1 MRIRKLLSG
10 FDLILASAALA
21 VLWGTIML
29 QVILRQVFNAPLMG
43 ADELTPFMLVWVIIS
58 PLGSVERL
66 NGHIVMEELQVLFPA
81 VVRKIIRFVISVS
94 VIAIYVVVSLSVIV
108 VFRNSMNVV
117 TPLLR
122 MPFWLFF
129 LPSAIGFFLITIV
142 CITRNVCSMLKKELA
157 W

>member
-1 MRIRKLLSG
+1 MRVRNFLLS
-10 FDLILASAALA
+10 FDLILASGALV
-21 VLWGTIML
+21 VLWGIIML

-66 NGHIVMEELQVLFPA
+66 NGHIVMEELQVLFPKLVRK
-81 VVRKIIRFVISVS
+81 VVRFIIQIS
-94 VIAIYVVVSLSVIV
+94 VIAIYLVVSLSVIT

-129 LPSAIGFFLITIV
+129 LPSAIGFFAITIV
-142 CITRNVCSMLKKELA
+142 CVIRNVYSLLKKDLA
-157 W
+157 